1 MQQAYQA
8 LRIVSEAQTI
18 RIVLAAQPDELIL
31 QELCTACASFKT
43 AGSEGIKAVVLDFIG
58 AEGREDGKDA
68 MNRVPTKV
76 EVEGKE
82 RQDTI
87 HRVPTNV
94 EQAYNAVRAV
104 AQPVLAVVRDKLSPA
119 ASRLISAADFTL
131 MAAHAILTV
140 AGEDSDDETLHG
152 AQAARL
158 RYVTW
163 SVPASDINKEMGRI
177 LNLLREKSAVALR
190 LTKASARL
198 GQAEQPTPLE
208 ALQRINALYLT
219 EVMRTKDAAEGL
231 RAFLEKRQPLW
242 ENR

>member
-1 MQQAYQA
+1 MQQAYSA
-8 LRIVSEAQTI
+8 LRIISEAQTI
-18 RIVLAAQPDELIL
+18 RIALAAQPDELIL
-31 QELCTACASFKT
+31 QELCTACASFSS
-43 AGSEGIKAVVLDFIG
+43 AGSEGIKAVVLDFTSTEG
-58 AEGREDGKDA
+58 TAEQDA
-68 MNRVPTKV
+68 
-76 EVEGKE
+76 
-82 RQDTI
+82 I
-87 HRVPTNV
+87 HRVPTNVGGKDGHDAMGRVPANV

-104 AQPVLAVVRDKLSPA
+104 AQPVLAVVRDRLSPS

-131 MAAHAILTV
+131 MAEHAVLTIM
-140 AGEDSDDETLHG
+140 GKDNEDEMLNG

-163 SVPASDINKEMGRI
+163 AVPARDINKEMERI

-190 LTKASARL
+190 HTKASVRL
-198 GQAEQPTPLE
+198 GQSEQSSPLE

-231 RAFLEKRQPLW
+231 RAFLEKRQPAW